1 MTWTKLRIELRQRFG
16 SHFGFYNDKYR
27 SGIRRIKIETHQPQE
42 FYSYIKEIAPE
53 LDVKI
58 YVAHPGAEPL
68 VTIHYNK

>member
-1 MTWTKLRIELRQRFG
+1 MTWDKLRIELRQRFG

-42 FYSYIKEIAPE
+42 FYLYIKEIAPE
-53 LDVKI
+53 LDINLYKP
-58 YVAHPGAEPL
+58 YPGSRNR